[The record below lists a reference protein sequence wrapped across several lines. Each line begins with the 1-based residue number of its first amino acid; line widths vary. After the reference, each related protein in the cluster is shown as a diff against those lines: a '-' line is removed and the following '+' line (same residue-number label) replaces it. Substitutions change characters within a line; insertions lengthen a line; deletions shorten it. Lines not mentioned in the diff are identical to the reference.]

1 MQVVKRNGKIVPF
14 DREKIIKAVEKAF
27 KAAEI
32 EDTDDIAEKV
42 AFKVTVI
49 LKNLDDDKPITID
62 KIQNLVEY
70 YLTAATEEYGMP
82 MYNVAKRYI
91 LYRDRR
97 DKDRASINKLT
108 EVFSDLVNIS
118 DNDLKKGNANINGN
132 TPAGQMLIFGAE
144 TAKDYATNFLVSPKY
159 AQAHKE
165 GYIHIHDLDFYPT
178 KTWTCNQIDLVDLFS
193 KDYIY
198 TNDSVMR
205 RPKRISSYAALAAI
219 VMQSEQN
226 EQHGGQSILNFDY
239 AMAQGVRLTFREIF
253 KKYFGLFFNTEY
265 PSPDE
270 EIYIANDKL
279 KTAYPFIFRKA
290 LEETEKETHEAMAA
304 FIYNMVSMHS
314 RGGAQIV
321 FSSINYGTDDS
332 PEGRMVISS
341 ILDAVNEGLGDGSTA
356 IFPISVFK
364 VKDGVNFSK
373 EDWELAKTNWEEAME
388 GRLKFKTKNFDLFLK
403 ACKVSSRR
411 LFPNFV
417 FLDSTFNRNEKWNA
431 DDKDRYK
438 YEVATMGCR
447 TRVYSDIN
455 GEKTS
460 ARRGNLSFSTI
471 NLVRLAIEA
480 KLENKEDEEERIRV
494 FFDKLDYYIQLVHD
508 QLKER
513 YNWQITA
520 FAKQFP
526 FIVKNRMVM
535 GTENIS
541 SLDEKIG
548 EEVLRH
554 GTLGI
559 GYIGLAEC
567 LKALIGKH
575 HGEDEEAQALGLRI
589 VGRIREACD
598 SFTRE
603 EKLNYG
609 CFATPA
615 ENLAGTFTKRDKKKY
630 GIIEGITDR
639 DYYTNSSHVPV
650 YYPITAIEKIKLE
663 APYHELANA
672 GNITYIELDGE
683 AKKNVK
689 AFATVI
695 VAMHDNNIGY
705 GSVNHAADHCDI
717 CGYEGPI
724 EEHGCP
730 SCGNM
735 DENHITRIRRI
746 TGYLTGDVKSRWNS
760 YKQAELKDRTKHL
773 K

>member
-27 KAAEI
+27 RAAEI
-32 EDTDDIAEKV
+32 KDTEGIAEKV
-42 AFKVTVI
+42 AFKVTDV
-49 LKNLDDDKPITID
+49 LENLGEDKPITID
-62 KIQNLVEY
+62 RIQNLVEY
-70 YLTAATEEYGMP
+70 YLTTATEEYGLP
-82 MYNVAKRYI
+82 MYEVAKRYI

-205 RPKRISSYAALAAI
+205 KPKRISSYAALAAI

-253 KKYFGLFFNTEY
+253 KKYFRMFFNTEF
-265 PSPDE
+265 PGKDE
-270 EIYIANDKL
+270 EINLSNEKL
-279 KTAYPFIFRKA
+279 KASYPVIFKET
-290 LEETEKETHEAMAA
+290 LKETEKETHEAMAA

-341 ILDAVNEGLGDGSTA
+341 ILDAVDEGLGDGSTA

-373 EDWELAKTNWEEAME
+373 EDWELAKANWDEAMA
-388 GRLKFKTKNFDLFLK
+388 GKLKFKTKSFDLFLK

-417 FLDSTFNRNEKWNA
+417 FLDSTFNKNEKWDA
-431 DDKDRYK
+431 FDKDRYK
-438 YEVATMGCR
+438 YEIATMGCR

-480 KLENKEDEEERIRV
+480 LNESKDDEEERIRI

-535 GTENIS
+535 GTENID

-548 EEVLRH
+548 EDVLKH

-567 LKALIGKH
+567 LRALIGKH
-575 HGEDEEAQALGLRI
+575 HGEDKEAQNLGLRI
-589 VGRIREACD
+589 VGRIRKACD
-598 SFTRE
+598 NFTCE

-730 SCGNM
+730 NCGNM

>member
-27 KAAEI
+27 RAAEI
-32 EDTDDIAEKV
+32 KDTEGIAEKV
-42 AFKVTVI
+42 AFKVTDV
-49 LKNLDDDKPITID
+49 LENLGEDKPITID
-62 KIQNLVEY
+62 RIQNLVEY
-70 YLTAATEEYGMP
+70 YLTTATEEYGLP
-82 MYNVAKRYI
+82 MYEVAKRYI

-159 AQAHKE
+159 AQAHKD

-205 RPKRISSYAALAAI
+205 KPKRISSYAALAAI

-253 KKYFGLFFNTEY
+253 KKYFRMFFNTEF
-265 PSPDE
+265 PGKDE
-270 EIYIANDKL
+270 EINLSNEKL
-279 KTAYPFIFRKA
+279 KASYPVIFQETLK
-290 LEETEKETHEAMAA
+290 ETEKETHEAMAA

-341 ILDAVNEGLGDGSTA
+341 ILDAVDEGLGDGSTA

-373 EDWELAKTNWEEAME
+373 EDWELAKANWDEAMA
-388 GRLKFKTKNFDLFLK
+388 GKLKFKTKSFDLFLK

-417 FLDSTFNRNEKWNA
+417 FLDSTFNKNEKWDA
-431 DDKDRYK
+431 FDKDRYK

-480 KLENKEDEEERIRV
+480 LNESKDDREERIRI

-535 GTENIS
+535 GTENID

-548 EEVLRH
+548 EDVLKH

-567 LKALIGKH
+567 LRALIGKH
-575 HGEDEEAQALGLRI
+575 HGEDKEAQNLGLRI
-589 VGRIREACD
+589 VGRIRKACD
-598 SFTRE
+598 NFTCE

>member
-1 MQVVKRNGKIVPF
+1 MQVVKRNGKIVPY
-14 DREKIIKAVEKAF
+14 DREKIVKAVEKAF
-27 KAAEI
+27 KAAGI

-97 DKDRASINKLT
+97 DKDRESVNKLT

-159 AQAHKE
+159 AQAHKD

-239 AMAQGVRLTFREIF
+239 AMAQGVRFTFREIF
-253 KKYFGLFFNTEY
+253 KKYFGLFFNTEF
-265 PSPDE
+265 PGPDE
-270 EIYIANDKL
+270 EISIANEKL

-388 GRLKFKTKNFDLFLK
+388 GKLKFKTKNFDLFLK

-480 KLENKEDEEERIRV
+480 KLENKEDEEERIRI

-513 YNWQITA
+513 YSWQITA

-535 GTENIS
+535 GTENID

-548 EEVLRH
+548 EAVLRH

-575 HGEDEEAQALGLRI
+575 HGEDEEAQTLGLRI

-598 SFTRE
+598 SFTNE

-650 YYPITAIEKIKLE
+650 YYPITAMEKIKLE

-730 SCGNM
+730 ICGNM
-735 DENHITRIRRI
+735 DENYITRIRRI

>member
-27 KAAEI
+27 RAAEI
-32 EDTDDIAEKV
+32 KDTEGIAEKV
-42 AFKVTVI
+42 AFKVTDV
-49 LKNLDDDKPITID
+49 LENLGEDKPITID
-62 KIQNLVEY
+62 RIQNLVEY
-70 YLTAATEEYGMP
+70 YLTTATEEYGLP
-82 MYNVAKRYI
+82 MYEVAKRYI

-205 RPKRISSYAALAAI
+205 KPKRISSYAALAAI

-253 KKYFGLFFNTEY
+253 KKYFRMFFNTEF
-265 PSPDE
+265 PGKDE
-270 EIYIANDKL
+270 EINLSNEKL
-279 KTAYPFIFRKA
+279 KASYPVIFQETLK
-290 LEETEKETHEAMAA
+290 ETEKETHEAMAA

-341 ILDAVNEGLGDGSTA
+341 ILDAVDEGLGDGSTA

-373 EDWELAKTNWEEAME
+373 EDWELAKANWDEAMA
-388 GRLKFKTKNFDLFLK
+388 GKLKFKTKSFDLFLK

-417 FLDSTFNRNEKWNA
+417 FLDSTFNKNEKWDA
-431 DDKDRYK
+431 FDKDRYK

-447 TRVYSDIN
+447 TRVYGDIN

-480 KLENKEDEEERIRV
+480 LNESKDDEEERIRI

-535 GTENIS
+535 GTENID

-548 EEVLRH
+548 EDVLKH

-567 LKALIGKH
+567 LKALVGKH
-575 HGEDEEAQALGLRI
+575 HGEDKEAQNLGLRI
-589 VGRIREACD
+589 VSRIREACD
-598 SFTRE
+598 NFTCE

-724 EEHGCP
+724 EGHGCP
-730 SCGNM
+730 NCGNM

>member
-27 KAAEI
+27 RAAEI
-32 EDTDDIAEKV
+32 KDTEGIAEKV
-42 AFKVTVI
+42 AFKVTDV
-49 LKNLDDDKPITID
+49 LENLGEDKPITID
-62 KIQNLVEY
+62 RIQNLVEY
-70 YLTAATEEYGMP
+70 YLTSTTEKYGLP
-82 MYNVAKRYI
+82 MYKVAKRYI

-205 RPKRISSYAALAAI
+205 KPKRISSYAALAAI

-253 KKYFGLFFNTEY
+253 KKYFRMFFNTEF
-265 PSPDE
+265 PGKDE
-270 EIYIANDKL
+270 EINMSNKKL
-279 KTAYPFIFRKA
+279 KASYPVIFKET
-290 LEETEKETHEAMAA
+290 LKETENETHEAMAA

-341 ILDAVNEGLGDGSTA
+341 ILDAVDEGLGDGSTA

-373 EDWELAKTNWEEAME
+373 EDWELAKANWDEAMA
-388 GRLKFKTKNFDLFLK
+388 GKLKFKTKSFDLFLK

-417 FLDSTFNRNEKWNA
+417 FLDSTFNKNEKWDA
-431 DDKDRYK
+431 FDKNRYK

-480 KLENKEDEEERIRV
+480 LNESKDDEEERIRI

-535 GTENIS
+535 GTENID

-548 EEVLRH
+548 EDVLKH

-567 LKALIGKH
+567 LRALIGKH
-575 HGEDEEAQALGLRI
+575 HGEDKEAQNLGLRI
-589 VGRIREACD
+589 VGRIRKACD
-598 SFTRE
+598 NFTCE

>member
-1 MQVVKRNGKIVPF
+1 MQVVKRNGKIVPY
-14 DREKIIKAVEKAF
+14 DREKIVKAVEKAF
-27 KAAEI
+27 KAAGI

-97 DKDRASINKLT
+97 DKDRESVNKLT

-159 AQAHKE
+159 AQAHKD

-239 AMAQGVRLTFREIF
+239 AMAQGVRFTFREIF
-253 KKYFGLFFNTEY
+253 KKYFGLFFNTEF
-265 PSPDE
+265 PGPDE
-270 EIYIANDKL
+270 EISIANEKL

-388 GRLKFKTKNFDLFLK
+388 GKLKFKTKNFDLFLK

-480 KLENKEDEEERIRV
+480 KLENKEDEEERIRI

-513 YNWQITA
+513 YSWQITA

-535 GTENIS
+535 GTEDIS

-598 SFTRE
+598 SFTKE

-615 ENLAGTFTKRDKKKY
+615 ENLAGTFTKRDKTKY

-730 SCGNM
+730 ICGNM
-735 DENHITRIRRI
+735 DENYITRIRRI

>member
-27 KAAEI
+27 RAAEI
-32 EDTDDIAEKV
+32 KDTEGIAEKV
-42 AFKVTVI
+42 AFKVTDV
-49 LKNLDDDKPITID
+49 LENLGEDKPITID
-62 KIQNLVEY
+62 RIQNLVEY
-70 YLTAATEEYGMP
+70 YLTSTTEKYGLP
-82 MYNVAKRYI
+82 MYKVAKRYI

-159 AQAHKE
+159 AQAHKD

-205 RPKRISSYAALAAI
+205 KPKRISSYAALAAI

-253 KKYFGLFFNTEY
+253 KKYFRMFFNTEF
-265 PSPDE
+265 PGKDE
-270 EIYIANDKL
+270 EINLSNKKL
-279 KTAYPFIFRKA
+279 KASYPVIFKET
-290 LEETEKETHEAMAA
+290 LKETEKETHEAMAA

-341 ILDAVNEGLGDGSTA
+341 ILDAVDEGLGDGSTA

-373 EDWELAKTNWEEAME
+373 EDWELAKANWDEAMA
-388 GRLKFKTKNFDLFLK
+388 GKLKFKTKSFDLFLK

-417 FLDSTFNRNEKWNA
+417 FLDSTFNKNEKWDA
-431 DDKDRYK
+431 FDKNRYK

-480 KLENKEDEEERIRV
+480 LNESKDDEEERIRI

-535 GTENIS
+535 GTENID

-548 EEVLRH
+548 EDVLKH

-567 LKALIGKH
+567 LRALIGKH
-575 HGEDEEAQALGLRI
+575 HGEDKEAQNLGLRI
-589 VGRIREACD
+589 VGRIRKACD
-598 SFTRE
+598 NFTCE

>member
-27 KAAEI
+27 RAAEI
-32 EDTDDIAEKV
+32 KDTEGIAEKV
-42 AFKVTVI
+42 AFKVTDV
-49 LKNLDDDKPITID
+49 LENLGEDKPITID
-62 KIQNLVEY
+62 RIQNLVEY
-70 YLTAATEEYGMP
+70 YLTSTTEKYGLP
-82 MYNVAKRYI
+82 MYKVAKRYI

-159 AQAHKE
+159 AQAHKD

-205 RPKRISSYAALAAI
+205 KPKRISSYAALAAI

-253 KKYFGLFFNTEY
+253 KKYFRMFFNTEF
-265 PSPDE
+265 PGKDE
-270 EIYIANDKL
+270 EINLSNEKL
-279 KTAYPFIFRKA
+279 KASYPVIFKET
-290 LEETEKETHEAMAA
+290 LKETEKETHEAMAA

-341 ILDAVNEGLGDGSTA
+341 ILDAVDEGLGDGSTA

-373 EDWELAKTNWEEAME
+373 EDWELAKANWDEAMA
-388 GRLKFKTKNFDLFLK
+388 GKLKFKTKSFDLFLK

-417 FLDSTFNRNEKWNA
+417 FLDSTFNKNEKWDA
-431 DDKDRYK
+431 FDKNRYK

-480 KLENKEDEEERIRV
+480 LNESKDDREERIRI

-535 GTENIS
+535 GTENID

-548 EEVLRH
+548 EDVLKH

-567 LKALIGKH
+567 LRALIGKH
-575 HGEDEEAQALGLRI
+575 HGEDKEAQNLGLRI

-598 SFTRE
+598 NFTCE

>member
-27 KAAEI
+27 RAAEI
-32 EDTDDIAEKV
+32 KDTEGIAEKV
-42 AFKVTVI
+42 AFKVTDV
-49 LKNLDDDKPITID
+49 LENLGEDKPITID
-62 KIQNLVEY
+62 RIQNLVEY
-70 YLTAATEEYGMP
+70 YLTTATEEYGLP
-82 MYNVAKRYI
+82 MYEVAKRYI

-159 AQAHKE
+159 AQAHKD

-205 RPKRISSYAALAAI
+205 KPKRISSYAALAAI

-253 KKYFGLFFNTEY
+253 KKYFRMFFNTEF
-265 PSPDE
+265 PGKDE
-270 EIYIANDKL
+270 EINLSNEKL
-279 KTAYPFIFRKA
+279 KASYPVIFKET
-290 LEETEKETHEAMAA
+290 LKETEKETHEAMAA

-341 ILDAVNEGLGDGSTA
+341 ILDAVDEGLGDGTTA

-373 EDWELAKTNWEEAME
+373 EDWELAKANWDEAMA
-388 GRLKFKTKNFDLFLK
+388 GKLKFKTKSFDLFLK

-417 FLDSTFNRNEKWNA
+417 FLDSTFNKNEKWDA
-431 DDKDRYK
+431 FDKNRYK

-480 KLENKEDEEERIRV
+480 LNESKDDREERIRI

-535 GTENIS
+535 GTENID

-548 EEVLRH
+548 EDVLKH

-567 LKALIGKH
+567 LRALIGKH
-575 HGEDEEAQALGLRI
+575 HGEDKEAQNLGLRI

-598 SFTRE
+598 NFTCE

>member
-27 KAAEI
+27 RAAEI
-32 EDTDDIAEKV
+32 KDTKGIAEKV
-42 AFKVTVI
+42 AFKVTDV
-49 LKNLDDDKPITID
+49 LENLGEDKPITID
-62 KIQNLVEY
+62 RIQNLVEY
-70 YLTAATEEYGMP
+70 YLTSTTEKYGLP
-82 MYNVAKRYI
+82 MYKVAKRYI

-159 AQAHKE
+159 AQAHKD

-205 RPKRISSYAALAAI
+205 KPKRISSYAALAAI

-253 KKYFGLFFNTEY
+253 KKYFRMFFNTEF
-265 PSPDE
+265 PGKDE
-270 EIYIANDKL
+270 EINLSNKKL
-279 KTAYPFIFRKA
+279 KASYPVIFKET
-290 LEETEKETHEAMAA
+290 LKETEKETHEAMAA

-341 ILDAVNEGLGDGSTA
+341 ILDAVDEGLGDGTTA

-373 EDWELAKTNWEEAME
+373 EDWELAKANWDEAMT
-388 GRLKFKTKNFDLFLK
+388 GKLKFKTKSFDLFLK

-417 FLDSTFNRNEKWNA
+417 FLDSTFNKNEKWDA
-431 DDKDRYK
+431 FDKNRYK

-460 ARRGNLSFSTI
+460 VRRGNLSFSTI

-480 KLENKEDEEERIRV
+480 LNESKDDREERIRI

-535 GTENIS
+535 GTENID

-548 EEVLRH
+548 EDVLKH

-567 LKALIGKH
+567 LRALIGKH
-575 HGEDEEAQALGLRI
+575 HGEDKEAQNLGLRI
-589 VGRIREACD
+589 VGHIREACD
-598 SFTRE
+598 SFTYE

>member
-27 KAAEI
+27 RAAEI
-32 EDTDDIAEKV
+32 KDTEGIAEKV
-42 AFKVTVI
+42 AFKVTDV
-49 LKNLDDDKPITID
+49 LENLGEDKPITID
-62 KIQNLVEY
+62 RIQNLVEY
-70 YLTAATEEYGMP
+70 YLTSTTEKYGLP
-82 MYNVAKRYI
+82 MYKVAKRYI

-159 AQAHKE
+159 AQAHKD

-205 RPKRISSYAALAAI
+205 KPKRISSYAALAAI

-253 KKYFGLFFNTEY
+253 KKYFRMFFNTEF
-265 PSPDE
+265 PGKDE
-270 EIYIANDKL
+270 EINLSNEKL
-279 KTAYPFIFRKA
+279 KASYPVIFQETLK
-290 LEETEKETHEAMAA
+290 ETEKETHEAMAA

-341 ILDAVNEGLGDGSTA
+341 ILDAVDEGLGDGSTA

-373 EDWELAKTNWEEAME
+373 EDWELAKANWDEAMA
-388 GRLKFKTKNFDLFLK
+388 GKLKFKTKSFDLFLK

-417 FLDSTFNRNEKWNA
+417 FLDSTFNKNEKWDA
-431 DDKDRYK
+431 FDKNRYK

-480 KLENKEDEEERIRV
+480 LNESKDDREERIRI

-535 GTENIS
+535 GTENID

-548 EEVLRH
+548 EDVLKH

-567 LKALIGKH
+567 LRALIGKH
-575 HGEDEEAQALGLRI
+575 HGEDKEAQNLGLRI
-589 VGRIREACD
+589 VSRIREACD
-598 SFTRE
+598 NFTCE

>member
-27 KAAEI
+27 RAAEI
-32 EDTDDIAEKV
+32 KDTEGIAEKV
-42 AFKVTVI
+42 AFKVTDV
-49 LKNLDDDKPITID
+49 LENLGEDKPITID
-62 KIQNLVEY
+62 RIQNLVEY
-70 YLTAATEEYGMP
+70 YLTTATEEYGLP
-82 MYNVAKRYI
+82 MYEVAKRYI

-159 AQAHKE
+159 AQAHKD

-205 RPKRISSYAALAAI
+205 KPKRISSYAALAAI

-253 KKYFGLFFNTEY
+253 KKYFRMFFNTEF
-265 PSPDE
+265 PGKDE
-270 EIYIANDKL
+270 EINLSNKKL
-279 KTAYPFIFRKA
+279 KASYPVIFKET
-290 LEETEKETHEAMAA
+290 LKETEKETHEAMAA

-341 ILDAVNEGLGDGSTA
+341 ILDAVDEGLGDGTTA

-373 EDWELAKTNWEEAME
+373 EDWELAKANWDEAMT
-388 GRLKFKTKNFDLFLK
+388 GKLKFKTKSFDLFLK

-417 FLDSTFNRNEKWNA
+417 FLDSTFNKNEKWDA
-431 DDKDRYK
+431 FDKNRYK

-480 KLENKEDEEERIRV
+480 LNESKDDREERIRI

-535 GTENIS
+535 GTENID

-548 EEVLRH
+548 EDVLKH

-567 LKALIGKH
+567 LRALIGKH
-575 HGEDEEAQALGLRI
+575 HGEDKEAQNLGLRI
-589 VGRIREACD
+589 VGRIRKACD
-598 SFTRE
+598 NFTCE